1 MAIKTQAAGNN
12 ATALGSGSIAEGDCS
27 LAAGTGTTAKNENE
41 VVIGRYN
48 VNNHDN
54 KLFVIGDGSGKNDRK
69 DALSFASNSTKTI
82 KVGADRTT
90 KTLGYDLN
98 INGIELL
105 DIIKSQLLDSL
116 YPVGSIY
123 TCTTDAKLDSNK
135 TCPIQATLGG
145 K

>member
-1 MAIKTQAAGNN
+1 MKKIVFISDCLSQPRHIKRVTSLLNAGF
-12 ATALGSGSIAEGDCS
+12 
-27 LAAGTGTTAKNENE
+27 E
-41 VVIGRYN
+41 VKVYGYNRGKYN

-54 KLFVIGDGSGKNDRK
+54 KLFVVGDGDGTDDANRK
-69 DALSFASNSTKTI
+69 DALSFVRNSTKTI
-82 KVGADRTT
+82 KVGTGRATR
-90 KTLGYDLN
+90 TLGYDLN

-123 TCTTDAKLDSNK
+123 TCTTDAALDSNK
-135 TCPIQATLGG
+135 TCPIQVTLGG